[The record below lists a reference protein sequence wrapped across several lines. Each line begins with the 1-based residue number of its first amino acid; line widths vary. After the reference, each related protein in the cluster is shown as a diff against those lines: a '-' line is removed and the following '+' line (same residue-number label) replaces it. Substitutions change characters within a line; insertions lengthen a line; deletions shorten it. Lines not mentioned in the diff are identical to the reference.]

1 MNIPSKNENNCNQK
15 IKIQLT
21 SDNKCIIKSTLESA
35 EKSKATLNKSEY
47 SINIPDLKDINDNEL
62 LTLSKSLTNNQN
74 NDNEANSNLLISFS
88 NISELN
94 KTGELSLWMKEEQ
107 NKNNNLNE
115 NKENIDLNNDI
126 VNINLNDKSK
136 CSDISNKSNK
146 SNKSKNKRG
155 DIFDC
160 KKKINKKLIKNK
172 NQNQFVG
179 NKKIFKNIKS
189 QNTDN
194 LNIIH
199 KIEKKESKNNN
210 ILTNQCTNFSFGGN
224 NSDNNTNNYNSN
236 NNNNNNDNNKNEDY
250 ASPTFNVKINFNS
263 LESNNNNVKN
273 KNESRNKNITN
284 MNNNNKINKD
294 SKTTNNSINNKINN
308 NSNNDKF
315 KKIELSIKNPKNNNT
330 KKKNL
335 SSSNLLPKHNQTSLD
350 KIKINHNKDPHKQ
363 KLDKYP
369 CLNSNRTFDQNI
381 LSHLYNKN
389 KSFTNIKMSSN
400 KSNKKLT
407 ASSSPKN
414 LKEKKNNLSIKSNSS
429 SASRNLINTSKILL
443 KKNKSS
449 VNIKFKEKVLT
460 NKNSSN
466 KIKIPTKEKDINT
479 TSANS
484 KNKNRN
490 IIRKSPLQNTNKTNK
505 FNSTS
510 KRIKTNKKSPPKILD
525 KSVTNSK
532 KEKIQERIAKTSL
545 NTYRN
550 TKNNDTDLIKNKKN
564 SSLVYSRKRNLNE
577 RYNKIFNNSSNNSS
591 KDSTRIYHSII
602 NRSLHSIDKSK
613 NKINNLNSKKKL
625 VYNNNDCNKNKNKKF
640 IAIQNFSRYK
650 KKSVLFYKNK
660 NNETNINT
668 NNNYFITDKKF

>member
-1 MNIPSKNENNCNQK
+1 MIPSKNENNCNQK

-21 SDNKCIIKSTLESA
+21 SDNKCIIKSTIESG
-35 EKSKATLNKSEY
+35 ENSKATINKSEY

-94 KTGELSLWMKEEQ
+94 KTGDLSLWIAGEQ
-107 NKNNNLNE
+107 NKNQILE

-146 SNKSKNKRG
+146 SKNNKSN
-155 DIFDC
+155 IINC
-160 KKKINKKLIKNK
+160 KKKINKKYIKNK
-172 NQNQFVG
+172 NENQFIG
-179 NKKIFKNIKS
+179 NKKIFKNIKT
-189 QNTDN
+189 QNTDK

-199 KIEKKESKNNN
+199 KIEKKEKKESKDNN
-210 ILTNQCTNFSFGGN
+210 ILTIPCTNFSFGGN
-224 NSDNNTNNYNSN
+224 NSSNNNTNTNNYNSN
-236 NNNNNNDNNKNEDY
+236 NNNDNKNEDY

-263 LESNNNNVKN
+263 LENNNNNNIKN
-273 KNESRNKNITN
+273 ENIIKNESRNKNINN
-284 MNNNNKINKD
+284 MNNNTKIKKE
-294 SKTTNNSINNKINN
+294 SKTTNNSFNNKIKNN
-308 NSNNDKF
+308 KNINDKY
-315 KKIELSIKNPKNNNT
+315 KKIELCIKITKKNNA

-335 SSSNLLPKHNQTSLD
+335 SSSNLLPKEKFHNKTSLD
-350 KIKINHNKDPHKQ
+350 RIKFNHNKNPHKQ
-363 KLDKYP
+363 NLDKHP
-369 CLNSNRTFDQNI
+369 HLSTNRTFSQNI

-389 KSFTNIKMSSN
+389 KSLTNIKMSSN
-400 KSNKKLT
+400 KSTKKLT
-407 ASSSPKN
+407 STSSPKN
-414 LKEKKNNLSIKSNSS
+414 LKEKKNNITIKSNSNSS

-449 VNIKFKEKVLT
+449 INIKSKEKT
-460 NKNSSN
+460 NKTSSN
-466 KIKIPTKEKDINT
+466 KIKIPTKAKGIN
-479 TSANS
+479 
-484 KNKNRN
+484 K
-490 IIRKSPLQNTNKTNK
+490 INK
-505 FNSTS
+505 FNLIS
-510 KRIKTNKKSPPKILD
+510 KRINTKNKSPPKILD
-525 KSVTNSK
+525 KSSQNSK

-550 TKNNDTDLIKNKKN
+550 TKNTDNNLIKNKKN

-602 NRSLHSIDKSK
+602 NRSLQSIDKNK
-613 NKINNLNSKKKL
+613 KINNTILNNKKKIL
-625 VYNNNDCNKNKNKKF
+625 YNDCNKNKNKKF

-668 NNNYFITDKKF
+668 NNNNYFITDKKF